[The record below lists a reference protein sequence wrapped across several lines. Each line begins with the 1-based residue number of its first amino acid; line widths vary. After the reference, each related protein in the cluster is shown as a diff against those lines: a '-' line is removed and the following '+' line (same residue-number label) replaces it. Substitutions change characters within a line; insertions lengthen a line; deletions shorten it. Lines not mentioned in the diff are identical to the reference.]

1 WHCNFFLFFSLLLS
15 QVFFLLLNFYSF
27 LLPLVILGSNLN
39 CASYTNMSTTEFMKR
54 QQSDFLHHMDNQNCC
69 RELEMTPCSF
79 KELARIFIFV
89 TTLRLGKLEVMH
101 VHPG

>member
-1 WHCNFFLFFSLLLS
+1 MALQLLSFFFSLLLS

-54 QQSDFLHHMDNQNCC
+54 QQSDFLHHMDNQNCNT
-69 RELEMTPCSF
+69 RLVQTTSSISF
-79 KELARIFIFV
+79 WKPFAMN
-89 TTLRLGKLEVMH
+89 T
-101 VHPG
+101 